1 MKELISIYNFFFYR
15 QLYDASVYWS
25 SNSFTKHEITSETPL
40 NFDTNI
46 YPNHIMSAEQKKQY
60 HMNQDKGVSNHNM
73 LTVNNN
79 CLQNENYNTNK
90 INLGT
95 KTYTDLSS
103 SSCWT
108 NINNNS
114 LRRDIKNNNNFN
126 YNGNKKGRL
135 NDDTAISFANI

>member
-40 NFDTNI
+40 NFDTNM

-135 NDDTAISFANI
+135 NDDTVISFANI

>member
-40 NFDTNI
+40 NFDTNM
-46 YPNHIMSAEQKKQY
+46 YPNHIMSAEQKKHY

>member
-40 NFDTNI
+40 NFDTNM

>member
-40 NFDTNI
+40 NFDTNM

-60 HMNQDKGVSNHNM
+60 HMNQDKEVSNHNM

-135 NDDTAISFANI
+135 NDDTAISFANT

>member
-40 NFDTNI
+40 NFDTNM

-114 LRRDIKNNNNFN
+114 LRRDIKNNDNFN

-135 NDDTAISFANI
+135 NDDTVISFANI

>member
-40 NFDTNI
+40 NFDTNM

-60 HMNQDKGVSNHNM
+60 HMNQDKEVSNHNM

-135 NDDTAISFANI
+135 NDDTVISFANI

>member
-40 NFDTNI
+40 NFDTNM

-108 NINNNS
+108 NISNNS

-135 NDDTAISFANI
+135 NDDTVISFANI

>member
-40 NFDTNI
+40 NFDTNM

-79 CLQNENYNTNK
+79 CLQNENYNTDK

-135 NDDTAISFANI
+135 NDDTAISFANT